1 MIAVTVVH
9 SFTSDDMRTTMFS
22 QEKDAG
28 PGAAA
33 SARETVSVP

>member
-9 SFTSDDMRTTMFS
+9 SFTSDDMRTTMLS

-28 PGAAA
+28 PGVAA
-33 SARETVSVP
+33 SAGETVSVP

>member
-9 SFTSDDMRTTMFS
+9 SFTRDDMRTTMFS

-28 PGAAA
+28 PGVAA
-33 SARETVSVP
+33 SAGETVSVP

>member
-1 MIAVTVVH
+1 MLAATVVH